1 MDFQYDDE
9 QKLLA
14 DSVDRWLREKYSF
27 ETWRKL
33 VTAEPGFAAAN
44 WAEMAE
50 LGWLGV
56 AVPEAMGGLGGGAV
70 EQMIIME
77 GLGRGL
83 VAEPYLWTAVVGR
96 SLLELAGN
104 AAQQAHLATLAE
116 GKLQVAFAFAER
128 QARYDLHDVATT
140 ATADG
145 AGFVLRG
152 AKIVVANAATAD
164 WLVVV
169 ARTSGGQRDRA
180 GLSLFLVPAN
190 APGVQ
195 RRDYRTV
202 DHRRA
207 SDITFDGV
215 KLGADALLGAK
226 DAALPVIE
234 EVADRAMAALCAEAV
249 GCMTVLHADTLA

>member
-33 VTAEPGFAAAN
+33 VAAEPGFAAGN

-56 AVPEAMGGLGGGAV
+56 AVSEPMGGLGGGAV

-104 AAQQAHLATLAE
+104 AAQQAHLAALAE

-128 QARYDLHDVATT
+128 QARKVHRAALTSDAARHT
-140 ATADG
+140 ALTNLFTGRPA
-145 AGFVLRG
+145 RG
-152 AKIVVANAATAD
+152 IVNRVM
-164 WLVVV
+164 
-169 ARTSGGQRDRA
+169 RE
-180 GLSLFLVPAN
+180 
-190 APGVQ
+190 
-195 RRDYRTV
+195 
-202 DHRRA
+202 
-207 SDITFDGV
+207 
-215 KLGADALLGAK
+215 LGALSSVAPEFPLATSAITPLRTKAESLGSG
-226 DAALPVIE
+226 DFSPLWSGQNT
-234 EVADRAMAALCAEAV
+234 R
-249 GCMTVLHADTLA
+249 GCREISAGELTLELTKGMR